1 MRSMMRKLAVVTGLV
16 SVVLFLVLTVTAASD
31 ESAGLLDMQPTP
43 TEVVFQQGTDAY
55 DGCEDTYIEL
65 ANPEQNACLG
75 QLLLVRGRDSTSSA
89 LRFDVSS
96 VPSNATVV
104 EAYLEMYA
112 DPANPQGE
120 LDLEV
125 GAYGLLK
132 EWSACEATW
141 AAASD
146 TADWGEA
153 GALGSSDRASTAADK
168 GIVTGPG
175 WYYHK
180 VTGLVQNWVLD
191 ASSNNGLLVTSTDQ
205 RYAELYQFCSAEYPT
220 VGLRPRLRVRYI
232 VTGVAPPPIP
242 PMPDL
247 PRSSLSLR
255 QGVDGYVGCTD
266 TYIEMSDPDA
276 NHGQDQLLLVKG
288 RVNTSGLV
296 RFDVS
301 QLPSDVVVF
310 EAYLQLLASGD
321 SSTQPLEV
329 ASFQVL
335 QPWSAS
341 EATWNNAT
349 AGTLWE
355 EAGSTGA
362 ADRPTIPS
370 DREMLNGAG
379 WCQWNVTDMVQAW
392 ADAPSSNYG
401 LLLESP
407 DERWAETY
415 RFVATGHVAGATYP
429 QLVISYADRQLIPTP
444 TLTETLV
451 PSPTPTLP
459 VPTEV
464 VFQQGTGGY
473 SGSEDTYIEL
483 ANPEQN
489 ACLGQ
494 LLLVRGRDT
503 TSTLVG
509 FDVSSVPSSATVVEA
524 YLELYADPANP
535 QGELELEVG
544 AFGLL
549 KDWTACEA
557 TWTAAAGT
565 LDWEEVGASGSEDR
579 AVLPA
584 DSGIVTG
591 AGWYQHNVT
600 KVVQNWVLDASS
612 NHGLLVAST
621 DQRYAELY
629 QFCSAEYPTVAL
641 RPRLR
646 VRYLATGAV
655 PTPVPP
661 VPDVPQV
668 LMSFQQGADG
678 YAGSADTY
686 IESGAPDA
694 NHGQDQLLLVRGRVN
709 TSGLVRFDLATLP
722 ANAEVLQAYVQL
734 KASDDSD
741 TQPLEVASYPVL
753 RSWVAGEATWNNASA
768 GALWGQAG
776 CTGLTDRP
784 MTPSDREMLNGAGWC
799 QWNVTDMVKV
809 WADNPS
815 SNYGLLLESPDQRW
829 AAAYRFIATGHVA
842 DYSYPK
848 LVVTYAEGVGPSVSY
863 SIFLPIVMRAM

>member
-16 SVVLFLVLTVTAASD
+16 SVVLFLLLTVTAASD
-31 ESAGLLDMQPTP
+31 ESPGLLGMQPIP
-43 TEVVFQQGTDAY
+43 TEVVFQQGTDSYA
-55 DGCEDTYIEL
+55 GSEDTYIES
-65 ANPEQNACLG
+65 ANPDQNACLG

-132 EWSACEATW
+132 EWSDCEATW
-141 AAASD
+141 TAASD
-146 TADWGEA
+146 TADWEED
-153 GALGSSDRASTAADK
+153 GALGSSDRASTAVDK

-191 ASSNNGLLVTSTDQ
+191 ASSNNGLLVASADQ

-220 VGLRPRLRVRYI
+220 VGLRPRLRVRYV
-232 VTGVAPPPIP
+232 VTGVAPPLVP

-247 PRSSLSLR
+247 PRSSLSLQ

-266 TYIEMSDPDA
+266 TYIELSDPDA

-321 SSTQPLEV
+321 SSRQPLEV
-329 ASFQVL
+329 ASYQVL
-335 QPWSAS
+335 NPWSAG

-349 AGTLWE
+349 TGTLWE

-362 ADRPTIPS
+362 TDRPATPS

-392 ADAPSSNYG
+392 GNAPSSNYG

-444 TLTETLV
+444 TPTETLV
-451 PSPTPTLP
+451 PTPTSTP
-459 VPTEV
+459 IVPTEV

-473 SGSEDTYIEL
+473 VGSEDTYIEL
-483 ANPEQN
+483 ANPDQN

-503 TSTLVG
+503 TSTLVR
-509 FDVSSVPSSATVVEA
+509 FDVSSVPGNATVVEA
-524 YLELYADPANP
+524 YVEMYADPANP

-549 KDWTACEA
+549 KDWVACEA
-557 TWTAAAGT
+557 TWTAASGA
-565 LDWEEVGASGSEDR
+565 LDWEEVGASASEDR
-579 AVLPA
+579 TVLPA
-584 DSGIVTG
+584 DSGIVAG
-591 AGWYQHNVT
+591 AGWYQHKVT
-600 KVVQNWVLDASS
+600 GLVQNWVLDASS
-612 NHGLLVAST
+612 NNGLLVAST

-646 VRYLATGAV
+646 VRYLVTGVA
-655 PTPVPP
+655 PAPVAP

-668 LMSFQQGADG
+668 MMSFQEGADG
-678 YAGSADTY
+678 YVGCVDTY
-686 IESGAPDA
+686 IESTDPDA
-694 NHGQDQLLLVRGRVN
+694 NHGQDQVLLVRGRVN
-709 TSGLVRFDLATLP
+709 TSGLVRFDISQLP
-722 ANAEVLQAYVQL
+722 ANAVVLQAYVQL
-734 KASDDSD
+734 NASAESD
-741 TQPLEVASYPVL
+741 AQPLEVASYPVL
-753 RSWVAGEATWNNASA
+753 RSWVAGEATWNNATA

-776 CTGLTDRP
+776 STGTTDRP
-784 MTPSDREMLNGAGWC
+784 AAPSDREMLNGAGWC
-799 QWNVTDMVKV
+799 QWNVTDMVEA

-829 AAAYRFIATGHVA
+829 SAAYRFIATGHVA
-842 DYSYPK
+842 DFSYPR

-863 SIFLPIVMRAM
+863 SIYLPIVIRAM

>member
-16 SVVLFLVLTVTAASD
+16 SVVLFLLLTVTAASD
-31 ESAGLLDMQPTP
+31 ESPGLLGVQPTP
-43 TEVVFQQGTDAY
+43 IEVVFQQGTDAY
-55 DGCEDTYIEL
+55 DGSEDTYIEL
-65 ANPEQNACLG
+65 ANPEQNACTG
-75 QLLLVRGRDSTSSA
+75 QLLLVRGRDSTSSV
-89 LRFDVSS
+89 LRFDVGS

-112 DPANPQGE
+112 DPANAQGE

-125 GAYGLLK
+125 GAFGLLK
-132 EWSACEATW
+132 EWEACEATW
-141 AAASD
+141 TAASD
-146 TADWGEA
+146 AVDWEGA
-153 GALGSSDRASTAADK
+153 GASGSSDRTSIASDS

-175 WYYHK
+175 WYYHN

-191 ASSNNGLLVTSTDQ
+191 ASSNYGLLVASTDQ

-232 VTGVAPPPIP
+232 ATGVAPPPVP

-247 PRSSLSLR
+247 PRSSLSLQ
-255 QGVDGYVGCTD
+255 QGADGYVGCTD
-266 TYIEMSDPDA
+266 TYIELSDPDA

-301 QLPSDVVVF
+301 QLPSDAVIF

-335 QPWSAS
+335 KPWSAS

-362 ADRPTIPS
+362 ADRPATPS

-379 WCQWNVTDMVQAW
+379 WCQWNVTNMVQAW

-401 LLLESP
+401 MLLESP

-415 RFVATGHVAGATYP
+415 RFVATGHVAGSTYP
-429 QLVISYADRQLIPTP
+429 RLVITYADRQIIPTP
-444 TLTETLV
+444 TPTETLV
-451 PSPTPTLP
+451 PTPTATP
-459 VPTEV
+459 IVPTEV
-464 VFQQGTGGY
+464 VFQQGTDGY
-473 SGSEDTYIEL
+473 AGSEDTYIEL
-483 ANPEQN
+483 ANPGQN
-489 ACLGQ
+489 ACTGQ

-503 TSTLVG
+503 TSTLVRY
-509 FDVSSVPSSATVVEA
+509 DVSSVPSNATVVEA
-524 YLELYADPANP
+524 YLELHADPANA
-535 QGELELEVG
+535 QGELDLEVG

-549 KDWTACEA
+549 KDWVACEA
-557 TWTAAAGT
+557 SWTAASGAI
-565 LDWEEVGASGSEDR
+565 DWEEMGASASEDR
-579 AVLPA
+579 TVLPA
-584 DSGIVTG
+584 DSGIATG
-591 AGWYQHNVT
+591 AGWYQYNVT
-600 KVVQNWVLDASS
+600 GLVQNWVLDASS
-612 NHGLLVAST
+612 NDGLLVAST

-629 QFCSAEYPTVAL
+629 QFCSAEYPTVGL

-646 VRYLATGAV
+646 VRYLVTGAI
-655 PTPVPP
+655 PAPVAP

-668 LMSFQQGADG
+668 LMSFQQEADG
-678 YAGSADTY
+678 YAGCTDTY
-686 IESGAPDA
+686 IELSDPDA

-709 TSGLVRFDLATLP
+709 TSGLVRFDISQLP
-722 ANAEVLQAYVQL
+722 ANAVVLQAYVQL

-741 TQPLEVASYPVL
+741 ALPLEVASYPVL
-753 RSWVAGEATWNNASA
+753 RPWVASEATWNNAAA

-776 CTGLTDRP
+776 ATGTADRP
-784 MTPSDREMLNGAGWC
+784 ATPSDREMLNGAGWC
-799 QWNVTDMVKV
+799 QWNVTDMVKG

-815 SNYGLLLESPDQRW
+815 SNYGLLLESPDERW
-829 AAAYRFIATGHVA
+829 SAAYRFIATGHVA
-842 DYSYPK
+842 GASYPK
-848 LVVTYAEGVGPSVSY
+848 LVITYAEGAGPSVSY
-863 SIFLPIVMRAM
+863 SIYLPIIIRAM